1 MQRSAVHPALVQHR
15 LELLAEGRVDG
26 VFGRQQVAVG
36 DGLLALHRRAQRRA
50 RLLEDVG
57 AHVLHDGTHDDDA
70 GGGGGGEGGDEGVKT
85 SVIYELITL

>member
-36 DGLLALHRRAQRRA
+36 DGLLALHRRTQRRA
-50 RLLEDVG
+50 RLLEDVS

-70 GGGGGGEGGDEGVKT
+70 GGGGGEGGDDRG
-85 SVIYELITL
+85 